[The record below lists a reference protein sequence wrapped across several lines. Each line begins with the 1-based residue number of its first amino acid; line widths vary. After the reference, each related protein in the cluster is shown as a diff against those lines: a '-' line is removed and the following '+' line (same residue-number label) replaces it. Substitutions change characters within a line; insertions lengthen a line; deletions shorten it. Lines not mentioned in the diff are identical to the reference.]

1 MAKGETT
8 RNAILDSAVR
18 LTSVHGL
25 QGITIGQLAEEMNLS
40 KSGLFAHFKSKE
52 ALQMAVLEQ
61 AAALFTEVVVRP
73 ALREPRG
80 EPRLRA
86 LFERWLEWSRD
97 SQLPGGCVFVT
108 ASVELDDQPGPVRDL
123 LVVKQRDWI
132 DLISNCALR
141 AVEVGH
147 FRANLDGRRFAQ
159 ELYGLLLAHYHF
171 SRLLGDA
178 DSEARTRACFEH
190 LLARSRRG

>member
-1 MAKGETT
+1 MAKGEVT

-25 QGITIGQLAEEMNLS
+25 QGITIGQLADEMNLS

-61 AAALFTEVVVRP
+61 AAALFLDVVVRP

-86 LFERWLEWSRD
+86 LFEHWLEWSRD

-123 LVVKQRDWI
+123 LVAKQRDWI
-132 DLISNCALR
+132 DLIANCAR
-141 AVEVGH
+141 MAVDVGH
-147 FRANLDGRRFAQ
+147 FRSNLDGRRFAQ

-171 SRLLGDA
+171 SRLLSDP
-178 DSEARTRACFEH
+178 DSEARTRSGFEH
-190 LLARSRRG
+190 LLARSRVV

>member
-73 ALREPRG
+73 ALQEPV
-80 EPRLRA
+80 A
-86 LFERWLEWSRD
+86 SRD
-97 SQLPGGCVFVT
+97 
-108 ASVELDDQPGPVRDL
+108 
-123 LVVKQRDWI
+123 
-132 DLISNCALR
+132 CAR
-141 AVEVGH
+141 YSSAGSTGVAI
-147 FRANLDGRRFAQ
+147 RSC
-159 ELYGLLLAHYHF
+159 LAGVC
-171 SRLLGDA
+171 S
-178 DSEARTRACFEH
+178 
-190 LLARSRRG
+190 